1 MLSTERI
8 QAAVE
13 NFKPLVHCAM
23 HFKSSFE
30 QRVIICKGYPV
41 MDWRLE
47 DDPIGVNGLKDLSDP
62 CVHEF
67 LPRIQLDSTIQN
79 GNYISEDNI

>member
-1 MLSTERI
+1 
-8 QAAVE
+8 
-13 NFKPLVHCAM
+13 
-23 HFKSSFE
+23 
-30 QRVIICKGYPV
+30 